1 MVSSSPSDI
10 SAPADDGHGDPT
22 RMGDRRADRSGEAET
37 DRLEVEQADATAFLV
52 YSQVF

>member
-1 MVSSSPSDI
+1 
-10 SAPADDGHGDPT
+10 
-22 RMGDRRADRSGEAET
+22 MGDRRADRSGEAET